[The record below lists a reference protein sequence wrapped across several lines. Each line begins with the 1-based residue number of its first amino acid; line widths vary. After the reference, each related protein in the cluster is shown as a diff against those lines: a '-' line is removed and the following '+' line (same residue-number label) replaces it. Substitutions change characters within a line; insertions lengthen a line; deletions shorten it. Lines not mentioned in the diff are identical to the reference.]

1 MQCPR
6 RVTKPLRTS
15 SGLCGVALAW
25 PFDSIYLVGLRRR
38 EKGGTYKYL
47 LRQLY
52 GC

>member
-25 PFDSIYLVGLRRR
+25 PFDLNILSGIEARG
-38 EKGGTYKYL
+38 
-47 LRQLY
+47 
-52 GC
+52 